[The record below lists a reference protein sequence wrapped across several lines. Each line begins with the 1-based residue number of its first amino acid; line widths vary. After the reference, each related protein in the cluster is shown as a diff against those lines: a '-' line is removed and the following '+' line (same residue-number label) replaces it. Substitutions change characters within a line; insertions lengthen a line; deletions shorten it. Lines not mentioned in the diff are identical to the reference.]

1 MEYFTELPEYP
12 GYFVSTRGEVEND
25 RGNAMARSYNQ
36 QGIATVYLMVE
47 GKQVARSVAVLVASM
62 FVQQTEDLS
71 DRVPS
76 VIHLDGD
83 RRNCNADNLQW
94 RSRAVAIAYHKDF
107 QKNISGMWRD
117 PILLVET
124 EEIFATPLE
133 AAMTYGIPQSEIR
146 KSIMNG
152 GRHGTPPLG
161 FHFTWAEPTN
171 TY

>member
-1 MEYFTELPEYP
+1 MTWYEISDYP
-12 GYFVSTRGEVEND
+12 DYYINVRGEVKND
-25 RGNAMARSYNQ
+25 HDRLMSRSYNQ

-47 GKQVARSVAVLVASM
+47 GQQVARSVAVLVASI

-71 DRVPS
+71 DKIPS

-83 RRNCNADNLQW
+83 RRNCHADNLQW
-94 RSRAVAIAYHKDF
+94 RSRAVAIRYHKDF

-124 EEIFATPLE
+124 EEIFSTPLE
-133 AAMTYGIPQSEIR
+133 AAMAYGIPQSDIR
-146 KSIMNG
+146 TSVFNQ
-152 GRHGTPPLG
+152 GRVGTAPFG
-161 FHFTWAEPTN
+161 YHFAWATPTN